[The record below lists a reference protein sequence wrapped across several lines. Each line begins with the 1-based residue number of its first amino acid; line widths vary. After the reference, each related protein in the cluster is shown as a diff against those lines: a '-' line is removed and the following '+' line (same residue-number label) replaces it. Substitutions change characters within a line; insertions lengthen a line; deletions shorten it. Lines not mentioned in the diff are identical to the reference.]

1 MGYGFERRRRI
12 MNTRI
17 EQLSLM
23 MKYITGISKKECEKI
38 ILVTPT
44 GQAIIEHEITAMYE
58 QQTENLYSVGRDLQA
73 IPSYKKLSGL
83 LTVAK
88 ITEAMQK
95 VILKDTNA
103 NVLKNN
109 VFYTDVRNTILLN
122 KQRKFL
128 LEQQRRK
135 A

>member
-1 MGYGFERRRRI
+1 

-38 ILVTPT
+38 ILITPT

-58 QQTENLYSVGRDLQA
+58 QQTENLYSVGRDLQV

-109 VFYTDVRNTILLN
+109 VYYTGVRNTILLN
-122 KQRKFL
+122 KQRQFL

>member
-1 MGYGFERRRRI
+1 

-58 QQTENLYSVGRDLQA
+58 QQTENLYSVGRDLQV

-95 VILKDTNA
+95 IILKDTNA

-109 VFYTDVRNTILLN
+109 VYYTGVRNTILLN
-122 KQRKFL
+122 KQRQFL